1 MQMFSEKSMR
11 MKFNQVPNVY
21 IHDTL
26 NTAFALYVYD
36 EENILKMR
44 SKIDTLNDIQKEGR

>member
-1 MQMFSEKSMR
+1 MR